1 MKKKLKY
8 IAILPILILI
18 LFGCQKQCIQCK
30 TQFKTYLMYK
40 GSDTITLYTY
50 GTDEDIT
57 NAIVFKQRENFI
69 LLRTLNDSIYYE
81 NYCGKNDIE
90 NLKTMNNEKK
100 YCYPQ

>member
-40 GSDTITLYTY
+40 GSDTIIINTY
-50 GTDEDIT
+50 GKDEDLIT
-57 NAIVFKQRENFI
+57 ALYQKKQLGYSLFKI
-69 LLRTLNDSIYYE
+69 SSDSIYYE
-81 NYCGKNDIE
+81 NYCGSKEIE
-90 NLKTMNNEKK
+90 NLKMLNNEKK